1 MSRRRKSRTSR
12 LAPAGSPAGASG
24 LKERFTVGD
33 RKPQERRRDHGII
46 SIAMSE
52 SPCQEWL
59 INHPDLPAALAE
71 GGVEMDSVRLDYL
84 DEVGHG

>member
-1 MSRRRKSRTSR
+1 
-12 LAPAGSPAGASG
+12 
-24 LKERFTVGD
+24 
-33 RKPQERRRDHGII
+33 
-46 SIAMSE
+46 MSE